1 VRKPGFSFLVLIGL
15 FSGVIGCQ
23 SIQKA
28 ILDDDCA
35 TTRLTFWE
43 AEPEDSLP
51 SPRQAS
57 EEALL
62 AMKENDAQLLAAR
75 GSSLEDM
82 EKGMHL
88 PLDQQEWALGQTQV
102 FVPELLQREYFAP
115 RNTREARNT
124 ERRKPLFARSQFG
137 VQAASLDTPS
147 FTTAAGLQA
156 RSSAPYGNP
165 HGSAMNTY
173 EVVPGDTLGTISR
186 KIYGTPGRWMEL
198 AHLNHLGNGSLI
210 YPKEILFYIKDS
222 QVIGQH
228 Q

>member
-1 VRKPGFSFLVLIGL
+1 MRKPGFSFLVSLGL
-15 FSGVIGCQ
+15 FSGALGCQ

-28 ILDDDCA
+28 FLDDDCA

-43 AEPEDSLP
+43 RESEDSLP
-51 SPRQAS
+51 SPKQAS

-62 AMKENDAQLLAAR
+62 AMKENEAQLLAAR
-75 GSSLEDM
+75 GSSLDDM

-88 PLDQQEWALGQTQV
+88 PQDNQDWALSETQV
-102 FVPELLQREYFAP
+102 FVPELLQREYF
-115 RNTREARNT
+115 TARGSKDTKNV

-137 VQAASLDTPS
+137 VQAASLDTPA
-147 FTTAAGLQA
+147 FLPRAGLLA
-156 RSSAPYGNP
+156 RSGVPSGISA
-165 HGSAMNTY
+165 GSAMNTY
-173 EVVPGDTLGTISR
+173 EVVPGDTLGTISK

-198 AHLNHLGNGSLI
+198 AHLNNLGNGSLI

-228 Q
+228 E

>member
-1 VRKPGFSFLVLIGL
+1 VRKPGFSFLIVIGL

-43 AEPEDSLP
+43 VEAEDSLP

-88 PLDQQEWALGQTQV
+88 PSDNQDWVLGQTQV
-102 FVPELLQREYFAP
+102 FVPELLQREYFAS
-115 RNTREARNT
+115 RSTQEAKNV
-124 ERRKPLFARSQFG
+124 ERRKPLFARAQFG
-137 VQAASLDTPS
+137 VEAAALTTPS
-147 FTTAAGLQA
+147 FAPTAGLQA
-156 RSSAPYGNP
+156 RSPVSFGSPR
-165 HGSAMNTY
+165 GSAMNTY
-173 EVVPGDTLGTISR
+173 EVVPGDTLGTISK

-198 AHLNHLGNGSLI
+198 AHLNQLGNGSLI
-210 YPKEILFYIKDS
+210 YPKEILFYIKDA
-222 QVIGQH
+222 QVVGQH

>member
-1 VRKPGFSFLVLIGL
+1 MRKPGFSFLVFVGL
-15 FSGVIGCQ
+15 VSGVNGCQ

-28 ILDDDCA
+28 MLDDDC
-35 TTRLTFWE
+35 TSTRLTFWE
-43 AEPEDSLP
+43 RETDDSLP
-51 SPRQAS
+51 SPKQAS

-62 AMKENDAQLLAAR
+62 AMKDNEAQLLAAR
-75 GSSLEDM
+75 GSSLDDM

-88 PLDQQEWALGQTQV
+88 AQDNQDWALSETQV
-102 FVPELLQREYFAP
+102 FVPELLQREYFSS
-115 RNTREARNT
+115 RSTKDNKNV

-137 VQAASLDTPS
+137 VEAASLDTPA
-147 FTTAAGLQA
+147 FMPRTGLMARAGV
-156 RSSAPYGNP
+156 PP
-165 HGSAMNTY
+165 VGSAMNTY
-173 EVVPGDTLGTISR
+173 EVAPGDTLGTISK

-228 Q
+228 E

>member
-1 VRKPGFSFLVLIGL
+1 MRKPGFSFLVSVGL

-28 ILDDDCA
+28 ILDDDC
-35 TTRLTFWE
+35 TSTRLTFWE
-43 AEPEDSLP
+43 RESEDSLP
-51 SPRQAS
+51 SSKQAS

-62 AMKENDAQLLAAR
+62 AMKDNEAQLLAAR

-88 PLDQQEWALGQTQV
+88 PQDNQDWALSETQV
-102 FVPELLQREYFAP
+102 FVPELLQREYF
-115 RNTREARNT
+115 TARGTKDSKNV

-137 VQAASLDTPS
+137 IQAASLDTPAFMPS
-147 FTTAAGLQA
+147 AGLLA
-156 RSSAPYGNP
+156 RTGVPSGNP
-165 HGSAMNTY
+165 VGTAMNTY
-173 EVVPGDTLGTISR
+173 EVVPGDTLGTISK
-186 KIYGTPGRWMEL
+186 KIYGSPGRWMEL

-228 Q
+228 E

>member
-1 VRKPGFSFLVLIGL
+1 MRKPGFSFLVLIGL
-15 FSGVIGCQ
+15 FSGAIGCQ
-23 SIQKA
+23 SIQKT

-35 TTRLTFWE
+35 TTRLTFWD
-43 AEPEDSLP
+43 AAPEDSLP

-88 PLDQQEWALGQTQV
+88 PLDQKNWALGQTQV

-115 RNTREARNT
+115 RNTREAKNV

-137 VQAASLDTPS
+137 VEAGSLDAPS
-147 FTTAAGLQA
+147 FQATVGLQA
-156 RSSAPYGNP
+156 RSLVPVGSPV
-165 HGSAMNTY
+165 GSAMNTY
-173 EVVPGDTLGTISR
+173 EVVPGDTLGTISK

-210 YPKEILFYIKDS
+210 YPKEILFYIRDS
-222 QVIGQH
+222 QVISQH

>member
-1 VRKPGFSFLVLIGL
+1 VRKPGFSFLALIAL

-75 GSSLEDM
+75 GSSLEDV
-82 EKGMHL
+82 ENGMHL

-115 RNTREARNT
+115 RNTREARNA

-156 RSSAPYGNP
+156 RSSVPYGNP

-173 EVVPGDTLGTISR
+173 EVVPGDTLGTISK